1 MGKTTNYATITSYY
15 IERYFKMVSVQVNM
29 NTKENPSIPGK
40 APARADHELSETE
53 LDRRNRR
60 RARNREAATRQR
72 QKREARVQMLEAEIE
87 KLKSDRGNL
96 SKQNI
101 ELKKMI
107 EQLKYQ
113 ITNQQQ
119 QQQVFTVKQEYQD
132 GQNPVVIPVYASQ
145 QPTQAA
151 VKRESSGSMEELM
164 KLIS

>member
-1 MGKTTNYATITSYY
+1 
-15 IERYFKMVSVQVNM
+15 MVSVQVNM
-29 NTKENPSIPGK
+29 NTKQNPSIPGK

-113 ITNQQQ
+113 ITNQQ
-119 QQQVFTVKQEYQD
+119 VFTVKQEYQD
-132 GQNPVVIPVYASQ
+132 GQNPVVMPVYASQ

-151 VKRESSGSMEELM
+151 VKRESTGSMEELM

>member
-1 MGKTTNYATITSYY
+1 MGQKTNYATIKSYY

-113 ITNQQQ
+113 ITNQQA
-119 QQQVFTVKQEYQD
+119 FTVKQEYQD
-132 GQNPVVIPVYASQ
+132 GQNPVVMPVYASQ

>member
-1 MGKTTNYATITSYY
+1 
-15 IERYFKMVSVQVNM
+15 MVSVQVNM
-29 NTKENPSIPGK
+29 NKKENPSIPGK

-101 ELKKMI
+101 ELKKII

-113 ITNQQQ
+113 ITN
-119 QQQVFTVKQEYQD
+119 QQVFTVKQEYQD
-132 GQNPVVIPVYASQ
+132 GQNPVVMPVYASQ

-151 VKRESSGSMEELM
+151 VKRESTGSMEELM

>member
-113 ITNQQQ
+113 ITNQQA
-119 QQQVFTVKQEYQD
+119 FTVKQEYQD
-132 GQNPVVIPVYASQ
+132 GQNPVVMPVYASQ
-145 QPTQAA
+145 QPTA

>member
-1 MGKTTNYATITSYY
+1 MG
-15 IERYFKMVSVQVNM
+15 

-87 KLKSDRGNL
+87 KLKSDRGDL

-101 ELKKMI
+101 KLLINKYLQLNKNIKMDRI
-107 EQLKYQ
+107 QLSCQ
-113 ITNQQQ
+113 SMPQNNQHKQQ
-119 QQQVFTVKQEYQD
+119 L
-132 GQNPVVIPVYASQ
+132 S
-145 QPTQAA
+145 
-151 VKRESSGSMEELM
+151 ESRRDQW
-164 KLIS
+164 KN